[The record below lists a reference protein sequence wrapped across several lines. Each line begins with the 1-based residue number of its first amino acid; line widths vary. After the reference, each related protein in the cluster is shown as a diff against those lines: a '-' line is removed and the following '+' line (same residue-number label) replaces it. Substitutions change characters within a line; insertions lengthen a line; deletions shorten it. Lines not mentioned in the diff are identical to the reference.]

1 MYESNKKKL
10 DELYNEDSKY
20 IDKQFDQFVKLM
32 RISVDRNK
40 NLSKN
45 ILDELG
51 IKNKDVFSIIMICL
65 LFIIFGAIILLPTV
79 PQNFLFYL
87 FGFVFFIAGFGV
99 AILAGDTKGSGIIFY
114 FSHGATGY
122 CIMTYSIIAERF
134 NTAIFSD
141 LSNTLK
147 IYLGIIAGLILVGI
161 LYGIIYNLS
170 DTLKLNKFNKVFLL
184 LLFFVS
190 IILIGCLPF
199 IPF

>member
-1 MYESNKKKL
+1 MYEENKKKL
-10 DELYNEDSKY
+10 DELHNEDSEY
-20 IDKQFDQFVKLM
+20 IEKQFDEFIRLM

-45 ILDELG
+45 ILDVLG
-51 IKNKDVFSIIMICL
+51 IKNKDVFFIIMICL

-99 AILAGDTKGSGIIFY
+99 AILADNSKGSGIIFY
-114 FSHGATGY
+114 FSHGAIGFV
-122 CIMTYSIIAERF
+122 IMVYSLIIDRF
-134 NTAIFSD
+134 DIAIFSD
-141 LSNTLK
+141 LSIILK
-147 IYLGIIAGLILVGI
+147 LYLGVIVCLLFA
-161 LYGIIYNLS
+161 GIIGGIVYNLS

-190 IILIGCLPF
+190 IILIGLLPY
-199 IPF
+199 IPY

>member
-10 DELYNEDSKY
+10 DELYKEDSEY
-20 IDKQFDQFVKLM
+20 INNQFDQFVKYM
-32 RISVDRNK
+32 SVSIDDNK
-40 NLSKN
+40 KNNKN
-45 ILDELG
+45 ILDRLG
-51 IKNKDVFSIIMICL
+51 IKDKDIFCFIIIVL
-65 LFIIFGAIILLPTV
+65 LFLIFGAIILLPTV

-99 AILAGDTKGSGIIFY
+99 AILADDSKGSGIIFY
-114 FSHGATGY
+114 FSHGATGFAV
-122 CIMTYSIIAERF
+122 MTYSLLAGRF
-134 NTAIFSD
+134 DTAIFSD

-147 IYLGIIAGLILVGI
+147 ISLGIIAGLILVGI

-190 IILIGCLPF
+190 IILIGLLPY
-199 IPF
+199 IPY